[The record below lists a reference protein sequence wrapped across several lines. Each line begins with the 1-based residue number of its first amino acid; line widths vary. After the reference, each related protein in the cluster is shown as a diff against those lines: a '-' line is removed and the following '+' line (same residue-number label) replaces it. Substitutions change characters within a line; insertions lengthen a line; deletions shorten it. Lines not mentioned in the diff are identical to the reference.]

1 MKFAAKITKMGE
13 GESKIKATADVFFE
27 GGFKVSGIKI
37 CKGEHGLFIGMP
49 SNSYINTKGEKKY
62 IDVFHPTTKEA
73 REALTKEVL
82 SKYKAAIQ
90 QQTQSEAQAVDEAPL
105 PPEPDFGEPGF
116 EDDFEDI
123 FDEPSM

>member
-49 SNSYINTKGEKKY
+49 SVPYTNSNGEKKY
-62 IDVFHPTTKEA
+62 KVLFNPTTKEA

-82 SKYKAAIQ
+82 SKYSAALSQ
-90 QQTQSEAQAVDEAPL
+90 SQVQVQTEQNTPL
-105 PPEPDFGEPGF
+105 PSEPNF
-116 EDDFEDI
+116 EDGIEDFL
-123 FDEPSM
+123 DEPSM